1 MSVSNRFWLLLLALL
16 GLTAASAMLGM
27 LANLIPEAV
36 WLNEVHYALS
46 NGLTFSLAALLVLLV
61 SIKSV
66 AAVFKREA
74 SKSDN
79 SKGEYVV
86 LSNEHGEVRVTLA
99 AIKSFASRIA
109 METSSVRE
117 AEVDVRVK
125 RNEKNDALA
134 LDVKLIV
141 GREAKIND
149 LADVL
154 TRNIEAKLAA
164 VFAIESIPINI
175 VITDVSDG
183 RPVRKHRVV

>member
-1 MSVSNRFWLLLLALL
+1 
-16 GLTAASAMLGM
+16 
-27 LANLIPEAV
+27 
-36 WLNEVHYALS
+36 
-46 NGLTFSLAALLVLLV
+46 
-61 SIKSV
+61 
-66 AAVFKREA
+66 
-74 SKSDN
+74 
-79 SKGEYVV
+79 
-86 LSNEHGEVRVTLA
+86 
-99 AIKSFASRIA
+99 

-117 AEVDVRVK
+117 AEVDVKVK

-154 TRNIEAKLAA
+154 TQNIEAKLAA